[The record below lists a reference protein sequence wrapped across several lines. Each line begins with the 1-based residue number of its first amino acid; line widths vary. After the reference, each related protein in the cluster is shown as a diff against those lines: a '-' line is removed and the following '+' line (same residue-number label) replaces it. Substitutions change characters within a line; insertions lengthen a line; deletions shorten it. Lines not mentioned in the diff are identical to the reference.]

1 MPIFERDLQG
11 EIVTRQWF
19 PIDAASFWSFESDVN
34 LQNIVIGICVGWC
47 VYYFEKLNCAEN
59 EMIIKYKWFILKTV
73 LHMPLIFGFIN
84 KSDDISSIYCWSH
97 ELWFL
102 SLKIFCSNF
111 FSFSHKVS
119 RNARKIFRY
128 WPDPRIIYIPRYTF
142 SITESVMYIWVW
154 LDIILF
160 NLIFPTT
167 YLTLW
172 RMIALINPHSN
183 KGSNTVHLCLQI
195 WF

>member
-47 VYYFEKLNCAEN
+47 IYYFEKLNCAEN

-111 FSFSHKVS
+111 FFFLSWSVS
-119 RNARKIFRY
+119 KCEKFFPLY
-128 WPDPRIIYIPRYTF
+128 GQIILLFIYLGIP
-142 SITESVMYIWVW
+142 SVMYIWVW

-160 NLIFPTT
+160 NFNFPTT

>member
-84 KSDDISSIYCWSH
+84 KSDDISSIYCWSY
-97 ELWFL
+97 ELWYL

-111 FSFSHKVS
+111 FFVSLRKCLEMRERFSV
-119 RNARKIFRY
+119 IG
-128 WPDPRIIYIPRYTF
+128 
-142 SITESVMYIWVW
+142 
-154 LDIILF
+154 LILVLF
-160 NLIFPTT
+160 L
-167 YLTLW
+167 YL
-172 RMIALINPHSN
+172 
-183 KGSNTVHLCLQI
+183 G
-195 WF
+195 

>member
-47 VYYFEKLNCAEN
+47 IYYFEKLNCAEN

-84 KSDDISSIYCWSH
+84 KSDDISSIYCWSY
-97 ELWFL
+97 ELWYL

-111 FSFSHKVS
+111 FLFLLESVLKCEKDFPLYGLILVL
-119 RNARKIFRY
+119 F
-128 WPDPRIIYIPRYTF
+128 IYLGIP
-142 SITESVMYIWVW
+142 SVMYIWVW

-172 RMIALINPHSN
+172 GMIALINPHSN

>member
-19 PIDAASFWSFESDVN
+19 PIEAASFWSFESDVN
-34 LQNIVIGICVGWC
+34 LQNIVIGMCRLMYVPI
-47 VYYFEKLNCAEN
+47 YKYFEKLNCAEN

-84 KSDDISSIYCWSH
+84 KSDDISSIYCWSSY
-97 ELWFL
+97 ELWSL

-111 FSFSHKVS
+111 FCFSQKVS
-119 RNARKIFRY
+119 RNAKDFPLLV
-128 WPDPRIIYIPRYTF
+128 WPFTPYPRIIYIP
-142 SITESVMYIWVW
+142 SVMYIVWVW

-160 NLIFPTT
+160 NLIF
-167 YLTLW
+167 L
-172 RMIALINPHSN
+172 PH
-183 KGSNTVHLCLQI
+183 I
-195 WF
+195 WHFEEWWL